1 VKKKRARGA
10 LYFVIKHQT
19 PYDVWDLMQKG
30 EVMRLYLLP
39 VVFLCMPIVG
49 NPEEKTVT
57 LTIKN
62 QTKDTVTIFV
72 DKYGKD
78 LEETRARI
86 LQKATP
92 ILKVLEELKVQ
103 NEKET
108 YNFVLLKPGQSQ
120 KIPTYDGRIGIFRYL
135 PPQAGCHQDRL
146 RLPFFIPYEGKDLFP
161 QYCRIDS
168 SDLKGTMYHITEQ
181 APDTGTSHKN
191 MPGVP
196 QEITVINDTK
206 HEVSLAFPKPQAARE
221 QIETKENDNPQVKL
235 YAQQLEQIQLQEQ
248 MHREITL
255 QPGKQTEV
263 IMLPT
268 GSISY
273 KHPSCKKFSLKALE
287 NEIKDMEKNKWNPQ
301 TIAYA
306 RKNYAAVQQ
315 DTSTEYNA
323 CNFYGT
329 DFATTNNTLT
339 ITD

>member
-1 VKKKRARGA
+1 
-10 LYFVIKHQT
+10 
-19 PYDVWDLMQKG
+19 
-30 EVMRLYLLP
+30 MRLRLLP
-39 VVFLCMPIVG
+39 LALLCMPILG
-49 NPEEKTVT
+49 KPEEKTVT

-86 LQKATP
+86 AQKATP
-92 ILKVLEELKVQ
+92 ILKVLEEREVQ

-120 KIPTYDGRIGIFRYL
+120 KIPTYDNKIGIFRYL
-135 PPQAGCHQDRL
+135 PPQSGCHQDRL
-146 RLPFFIPYEGKDLFP
+146 RRPFFIPYEGKDLFP

-168 SDLKGTMYHITEQ
+168 SDLKDTVYHITEQ
-181 APDTGTSHKN
+181 APNTRPNYRN
-191 MPGVP
+191 MSNSP

-206 HEVSLAFPKPQAARE
+206 HEVSLAFPKPKAEKA
-221 QIETKENDNPQVKL
+221 QIETKQNDNPQAKL
-235 YAQQLEQIQLQEQ
+235 YAQQLEQIQLQEKMFQ
-248 MHREITL
+248 EITL

-263 IMLPT
+263 TMLPM

-273 KHPSCKKFSLKALE
+273 KHPSCRKVELKAFEASIKYMEE
-287 NEIKDMEKNKWNPQ
+287 NKGDPKTIDEERKKYIDM
-301 TIAYA
+301 
-306 RKNYAAVQQ
+306 QQ
-315 DTSTEYNA
+315 DTSTQYNE
-323 CNFYGT
+323 CSFNGT